1 MLLTKLSVLV
11 KEIESHENYQHRNL
25 SVEDRKAL
33 AQKSFAKISPAQ
45 KEKALET
52 WASFRARYK
61 ANYSADVTLSDNDF
75 IYLRFLCQ
83 TNLFFLCKVLEK
95 YSLVSMGAPQPNLN
109 GGSVNTHEEI
119 CNKFFVNKDPA
130 NYSNFEKFAVAY
142 SDLKDRMLLVP
153 RGGFKS
159 SIDMADCVQYII
171 CWPEVTILIL
181 TGIEKLAIDF
191 VGEVRQHFELEEC
204 GTNAKGKSIYG
215 PRKLQDKES
224 GNWSESVF
232 QVLFPEHCVV
242 PGGLASEFQTPAGGD
257 DKEPTLRA
265 ASIEQNLS
273 GWHFGVLKL
282 DDVVTN
288 ENSLTPARMLGIIN
302 QININEAMLHP
313 YGFMDVIGTWYD
325 EKDYYGVTI
334 KREEDAA
341 KTGDS
346 PTIKIHLRACWW
358 PTDAAKTLGKID
370 EEMTEKDYVL
380 WFPERLTYEFLLGKK
395 KKSPETFPI
404 KYLNDPRVL
413 NKVKF
418 PRELLVRRTIPHVQ
432 LPREGIIVTTVDTAY
447 STQTWADYTVIMTA
461 IIFGGR
467 FFVIDMVRGRFNE
480 FELPAIIANAAF
492 RWKPKK
498 IAIEESVGVKWMG
511 LELRRE
517 MDKLQISIPVTFCS
531 LKQGSKKRSKAMK
544 AKPVLRLLGDER
556 LFLSL
561 GCNNLEEIYNEMSA
575 FTGTDD
581 DKHDDIVSA
590 ISLLVNEFGAYADM
604 DSKINFASQQFV
616 SNAQET
622 ERHKLIYGLGK
633 YSKFNSNFSIDDNP
647 VTNFQVG
654 QVVETITDVD
664 PLQDLFG

>member
-1 MLLTKLSVLV
+1 MLLEKLNALV
-11 KEIESHENYQHRNL
+11 KEVEKHENYQHRNL
-25 SVEDRKAL
+25 SVTDRKNLAL
-33 AQKSFAKISPAQ
+33 KSFDKISPAQ
-45 KEKALET
+45 KEKAKEA
-52 WASFRARYK
+52 WGAFRERSK
-61 ANYSADVTLSDNDF
+61 SSLSDNDF

-83 TNLFFLCKVLEK
+83 TNLFFLCKLLEK
-95 YSLVSMGAPQPNLN
+95 YSLVSMGTPQPNL
-109 GGSVNTHEEI
+109 GGGIVNTHEEI
-119 CNKFFVNKDPA
+119 CNKFFVRKDPA
-130 NYSNFEKFAVAY
+130 NYSHFEKFAVAY
-142 SDLKDRMLLVP
+142 ADLKDRMLLVP

-171 CWPEVTILIL
+171 CWPEITILIL

-191 VGEVRQHFELEEC
+191 VGEVRQHFELEES
-204 GTNAKGKSIYG
+204 GLNAKGKSIYG
-215 PRKLQDKES
+215 PRKLQDKET
-224 GNWSESVF
+224 GEWSESIF
-232 QVLFPEHCVV
+232 QVLFPEHCVN

-288 ENSLTPARMLGIIN
+288 ENSLTLARMLGIIN

-313 YGFMDVIGTWYD
+313 HGFMDVIGTWYD
-325 EKDYYGVTI
+325 EHDYYGVTI

-341 KTGDS
+341 KNGES
-346 PTIKIHLRACWW
+346 PAIHIHLRACWW
-358 PTDAAKTLGKID
+358 PTAAAKAAGKID

-380 WFPERLTYEFLLGKK
+380 WFPERLTYEFLLAKK

-432 LPREGIIVTTVDTAY
+432 LPREGVIITTVDTAY
-447 STQTWADYTVIMTA
+447 STQSWADYTVIMTA

-480 FELPAIIANAAF
+480 FELPAIIANTAF

-498 IAIEESVGVKWMG
+498 IAIEESVGVKWMS

-517 MDKLQISIPVTFCS
+517 MDKLQISIPVSFCS

-556 LFLSL
+556 LFFSL

-590 ISLLVNEFGAYADM
+590 ISLLVNEFSAYADM
-604 DSKINFASQQFV
+604 DSKLSFASQQFV

-622 ERHKLIYGLGK
+622 ERHKLIYGLGA
-633 YSKFNSNFSIDDNP
+633 YSRFNSSHTVDDNP
-647 VTNFQVG
+647 VTAYQVENAP
-654 QVVETITDVD
+654 VYAVDID
-664 PLQDLFG
+664 PLADLLG